1 MRAAAVSIGRPE
13 GRALISHSRLLE
25 LLDYNC
31 DSGIFTWL
39 MPTSNR
45 IAVGSPAG
53 ATCRGYLQIQ
63 LDGKIYRAHR
73 LAWFYVFETWPLQV
87 IDHIDGNPRNNAI
100 LNLRDTSQF
109 ENTRNL
115 GLSTNNTSGFHGVS
129 FVTKSK
135 LWAAHIMVKGKS
147 IYLGAFKTPEAASIA
162 RQKADA
168 QHGFTIR

>member
-1 MRAAAVSIGRPE
+1 MRAAAIFIGRPE

-31 DSGIFTWL
+31 DTGLFTWL
-39 MPTSNR
+39 RPTSNR
-45 IAVGSPAG
+45 IGAGSAAG
-53 ATCRGYLQIQ
+53 ASCRGYLQIQ

-73 LAWFYVFETWPLQV
+73 LAWFYVFESWPLQV
-87 IDHIDGNPRNNAI
+87 IDHIDGNRQNNAI

-115 GLSTNNTSGFHGVS
+115 GLASNNSSGFHGVS

-135 LWAAHIMVKGKS
+135 LWAAHIMVNGKS
-147 IYLGAFKTPEAASIA
+147 TYLGAFKTPEVASLV
-162 RQKADA
+162 RQKADKD
-168 QHGFTIR
+168 HGFTIR